1 MSPSVS
7 FETLEQKVCY
17 GMLFLNIISKFLE
30 KCINLSAIRTDKNRC
45 GDVCYKMKTH
55 QIPAAVLYH
64 VSPKKRKKKPCFN
77 WILSKEWLLSKAY
90 EVCDAWKGFRYMEEK
105 SYLRNVLISH
115 GSHDVLVYV
124 NSNWN
129 GAEPRVRRV
138 CNISLSIYSD

>member
-17 GMLFLNIISKFLE
+17 WMLFLNIISKFLE

-64 VSPKKRKKKPCFN
+64 VSPKKRKKKNPASIESCQKSDSCLRLMKCVMPERDLGI
-77 WILSKEWLLSKAY
+77 WKKKVILGML
-90 EVCDAWKGFRYMEEK
+90 
-105 SYLRNVLISH
+105 
-115 GSHDVLVYV
+115 
-124 NSNWN
+124 
-129 GAEPRVRRV
+129 
-138 CNISLSIYSD
+138 